1 MKIAVFVDKFPVRSQ
16 TFVINQVL
24 GLLQLGADVTVLAL
38 ASETQ
43 HSKAELD
50 AIHPNLSQRTVFLL
64 SEISSPYAKLV
75 SRVLSLVSG
84 LLRVKTRKRV
94 TTALQK
100 KFGHQAKSLLL
111 AAIASKFSTPLSFDV
126 ILCHFGQNGVVANK
140 LREIG
145 VLEGKVTTIFHG
157 FDISAKSALAKHQ
170 LDYKALFAQTELMLP
185 ISDKW
190 KNKLIT
196 LGCKQEKI
204 TVHRMG
210 IDLGLFE
217 FAYQPKLK
225 PKPEASL
232 TQPQLLDLEAQPFN
246 NKCLTLFTV
255 ARFSEKKG
263 LEYAIRA
270 LTHLPEEV
278 NCHYFI
284 GGFGELEQSLKQL
297 VIELNLT
304 NKVTFLGP
312 LTSIEVK
319 NHMQT
324 ADVFIQ
330 PSITADNGDM
340 EGVPVAIME
349 AMAVG
354 VPVISTFHSGIPEL
368 ITHNEHGLLAKERDT
383 RALADNISCLYRDDG
398 NLATKFRQNA
408 RLRIEAIADVDK
420 LNQGLLELLTA
431 LVNKR

>member
-1 MKIAVFVDKFPVRSQ
+1 MKIAIFVDNFPVCSQ

-24 GLLQLGADVTVLAL
+24 GLLELGVDVTVLVL
-38 ASETQ
+38 ASRTEK
-43 HSKAELD
+43 SNAELD
-50 AIHPNLSQRTVFLL
+50 GIYPGLSQRTFFLL
-64 SEISSPYAKLV
+64 QEQYSSALGKASVRLNN
-75 SRVLSLVSG
+75 VLQG
-84 LLRVKTRKRV
+84 LLKKKTR
-94 TTALQK
+94 TNTIAALNSKLGQ
-100 KFGHQAKSLLL
+100 QAKSLLL
-111 AAIASKFSTPLSFDV
+111 ASIASKQVKPLVFDV

-140 LREIG
+140 LRQIG
-145 VLEGKVTTIFHG
+145 VLEGKVATIFHG
-157 FDISAKSALAKHQ
+157 FDISAKSALVKYQ
-170 LDYKALFAQTELMLP
+170 LDYQALFAQTELMLP

-190 KNKLIT
+190 KNKLIS
-196 LGCKQEKI
+196 LGCEQEKI

-210 IDLGLFE
+210 IDLELFE
-217 FAYQPKLK
+217 FSSQPK
-225 PKPEASL
+225 A
-232 TQPQLLDLEAQPFN
+232 QPQSQLIN
-246 NKCLTLFTV
+246 SKCLTLFTV

-270 LTHLPEEV
+270 LIHLPEEV
-278 NCHYFI
+278 NCHYII

-297 VIELNLT
+297 VIELYLT

-312 LTSIEVK
+312 LTSVQVK
-319 NHMQT
+319 ERMQT

-368 ITHNEHGLLAKERDT
+368 ITHNEHGLLAKERDAL
-383 RALADNISCLYRDDG
+383 ALADNISCLYRDDG

-408 RLRIEAIADVDK
+408 RLRIEAIADVEK
-420 LNQGLLELLTA
+420 LNQGLVELLTTLA
-431 LVNKR
+431 NKR